1 VAIPEAALSWGA
13 NGAFVWLAENQ
24 KAKRVDV
31 QIEQRLRGRI
41 LVLGDLSDGEIL
53 IVEGIQGLRDGQ
65 TLSIQNIQKTKVND
79 MQLNPKKTEQKVA
92 G

>member
-1 VAIPEAALSWGA
+1 MYVAIPEAALSWGA
-13 NGAFVWLAENQ
+13 NGAFVWLAEDK

-31 QIEQRLRGRI
+31 QIAQRLRGRI
-41 LVLGDLSDGEIL
+41 LVTGNLIDGEIL

-65 TLSIQNIQKTKVND
+65 ALSIQNVLDGDVKLSQK
-79 MQLNPKKTEQKVA
+79 QREQKVA